1 MAAAYQEGQAEAAT
15 PDLSTKQ
22 ISGSTA
28 DVVNIEEA
36 ADRDDKVQQLE
47 SNERSVQ
54 KERRINGSGETRH
67 PFYRGVRKRR
77 WGKWVSEI
85 REPKK
90 KSRIWLGSFS
100 TPEMA
105 ARAHDVAALCLKGHS
120 AFLNFPET
128 VHHLPRP
135 TSNAARDI
143 QAAAAAAALV
153 NPSIASPPPQ
163 TSLQSVD
170 LQEKAEVME
179 SYIKQSEDFPEVDWT
194 AFPTNV
200 AEGLLLAPAPYYV
213 LDNQFFYSDE
223 FDEDDSRA
231 GELFLWKFSE

>member
-1 MAAAYQEGQAEAAT
+1 MNSPPLFPTGKEVISMAAAQAQAAT

-22 ISGSTA
+22 ISNSSG

-36 ADRDDKVQQLE
+36 ADRDDKVQQQE

-54 KERRINGSGETRH
+54 KERKIKGSEETRH
-67 PFYRGVRKRR
+67 PVYRGVRKRS

-135 TSNAARDI
+135 SSSAARDI
-143 QAAAAAAALV
+143 QAAAVAAAFV
-153 NPSIASPPPQ
+153 TPP
-163 TSLQSVD
+163 
-170 LQEKAEVME
+170 
-179 SYIKQSEDFPEVDWT
+179 
-194 AFPTNV
+194 
-200 AEGLLLAPAPYYV
+200 
-213 LDNQFFYSDE
+213 FYSSSNLSSVRE
-223 FDEDDSRA
+223 ST
-231 GELFLWKFSE
+231 GEGRGY